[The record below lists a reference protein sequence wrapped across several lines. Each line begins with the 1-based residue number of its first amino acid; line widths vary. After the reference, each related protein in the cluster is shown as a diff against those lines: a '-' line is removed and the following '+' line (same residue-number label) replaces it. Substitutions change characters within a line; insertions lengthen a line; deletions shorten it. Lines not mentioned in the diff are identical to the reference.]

1 MYNRNKKSLAVDL
14 KSEPGKQIIYQLT
27 SSADIVVENFGPGTI
42 DRLGFGY
49 EKMKLLND
57 RLTYCSLKGF
67 LKGPYENRHTMDEVV
82 QMMGGLAY
90 MTGRPGDPLRAGTA
104 VVDIAGGM
112 FGYIGILQAL
122 YEREHT
128 GKGKFV
134 ESALF
139 ETCAFLMGHNMAYA
153 SQVDHPVP
161 PMPARISAWSIY
173 RIFDTRDEDKIF
185 VGVISDKHWERFCQI
200 FGWQDWSQD
209 ERLSTNNGRIGER
222 DWFLPAL
229 EHRLR
234 QFSKAEIA
242 AKCDEAN
249 IPFAPIAHPEDLF
262 EDPQLNQ
269 GGALISVTMPNGKK
283 VKLPKFP
290 IEYEGAEVSNRLDPP
305 EIGAHTSSLLQELG
319 YSERQIETLHSQN
332 IIRLS

>member
-1 MYNRNKKSLAVDL
+1 
-14 KSEPGKQIIYQLT
+14 
-27 SSADIVVENFGPGTI
+27 
-42 DRLGFGY
+42 
-49 EKMKLLND
+49 
-57 RLTYCSLKGF
+57 
-67 LKGPYENRHTMDEVV
+67 
-82 QMMGGLAY
+82 
-90 MTGRPGDPLRAGTA
+90 
-104 VVDIAGGM
+104 
-112 FGYIGILQAL
+112 
-122 YEREHT
+122 
-128 GKGKFV
+128 
-134 ESALF
+134 
-139 ETCAFLMGHNMAYA
+139 
-153 SQVDHPVP
+153 
-161 PMPARISAWSIY
+161 MPARISAWSIY

-234 QFSKAEIA
+234 QFSKAGIA

-269 GGALISVTMPNGKK
+269 GGALLSVTMPNGKK

>member
-1 MYNRNKKSLAVDL
+1 
-14 KSEPGKQIIYQLT
+14 
-27 SSADIVVENFGPGTI
+27 
-42 DRLGFGY
+42 
-49 EKMKLLND
+49 
-57 RLTYCSLKGF
+57 
-67 LKGPYENRHTMDEVV
+67 
-82 QMMGGLAY
+82 
-90 MTGRPGDPLRAGTA
+90 
-104 VVDIAGGM
+104 
-112 FGYIGILQAL
+112 
-122 YEREHT
+122 
-128 GKGKFV
+128 
-134 ESALF
+134 
-139 ETCAFLMGHNMAYA
+139 MAYA

-269 GGALISVTMPNGKK
+269 GGALLSVTMPNGKK

>member
-1 MYNRNKKSLAVDL
+1 
-14 KSEPGKQIIYQLT
+14 
-27 SSADIVVENFGPGTI
+27 
-42 DRLGFGY
+42 
-49 EKMKLLND
+49 
-57 RLTYCSLKGF
+57 
-67 LKGPYENRHTMDEVV
+67 
-82 QMMGGLAY
+82 
-90 MTGRPGDPLRAGTA
+90 
-104 VVDIAGGM
+104 
-112 FGYIGILQAL
+112 
-122 YEREHT
+122 
-128 GKGKFV
+128 
-134 ESALF
+134 
-139 ETCAFLMGHNMAYA
+139 MAYA

-185 VGVISDKHWERFCQI
+185 
-200 FGWQDWSQD
+200 
-209 ERLSTNNGRIGER
+209 RIGER

-269 GGALISVTMPNGKK
+269 GGALLSVTMPNGKK

>member
-57 RLTYCSLKGF
+57 RLIYCSLKGF

-139 ETCAFLMGHNMAYA
+139 ETCAFLMGTIWLM
-153 SQVDHPVP
+153 P
-161 PMPARISAWSIY
+161 P
-173 RIFDTRDEDKIF
+173 K
-185 VGVISDKHWERFCQI
+185 
-200 FGWQDWSQD
+200 
-209 ERLSTNNGRIGER
+209 
-222 DWFLPAL
+222 
-229 EHRLR
+229 
-234 QFSKAEIA
+234 
-242 AKCDEAN
+242 
-249 IPFAPIAHPEDLF
+249 
-262 EDPQLNQ
+262 
-269 GGALISVTMPNGKK
+269 
-283 VKLPKFP
+283 
-290 IEYEGAEVSNRLDPP
+290 
-305 EIGAHTSSLLQELG
+305 
-319 YSERQIETLHSQN
+319 
-332 IIRLS
+332 